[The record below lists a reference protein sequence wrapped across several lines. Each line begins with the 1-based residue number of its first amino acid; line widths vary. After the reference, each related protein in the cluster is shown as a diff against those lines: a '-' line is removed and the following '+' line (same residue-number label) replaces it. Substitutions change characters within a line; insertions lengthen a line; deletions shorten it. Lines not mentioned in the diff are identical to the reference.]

1 MNSNR
6 SNKLKKEKIFFWAS
20 DFKSNTGEGRLG
32 RLYIEYIKHKINKKI
47 IKISSPKNNFLNYKY
62 IVPFTGI
69 FICWLYFFKNK
80 KVIYVNYLP
89 YWNFL
94 IFLLLPPNTLIGPIT
109 GGALFNSASKDYYIR
124 KYIFPL
130 LYLLSSSILKIR
142 FKQCIFSTSLLKKYI
157 PKDIKKISK
166 FNFVFK
172 AIKKT
177 KKKYPNKK
185 NIDFL
190 FYYRDHTN
198 KKTFFPFELLK
209 KLIKQNYNIKIVG
222 DKIYLKGITNL
233 GYVSFG
239 KVNSLLKKTKF
250 TVISNENIFSF
261 FTIDAINNNVK
272 ILIKDN
278 QFNLLN
284 NYKKN
289 FIKFNFYKN
298 DLKKIKL
305 K

>member
-1 MNSNR
+1 M
-6 SNKLKKEKIFFWAS
+6 
-20 DFKSNTGEGRLG
+20 
-32 RLYIEYIKHKINKKI
+32 
-47 IKISSPKNNFLNYKY
+47 
-62 IVPFTGI
+62 
-69 FICWLYFFKNK
+69 
-80 KVIYVNYLP
+80 
-89 YWNFL
+89 
-94 IFLLLPPNTLIGPIT
+94 PPNTLIGPIT
-109 GGALFNSASKDYYIR
+109 GGALFDSSSKDYYIR
-124 KYIFPL
+124 KFIFPL

-157 PKDIKKISK
+157 PKNIKKISK

-172 AIKKT
+172 AIKKN

-185 NIDFL
+185 KIDFL

-209 KLIKQNYNIKIVG
+209 KLIKKYYNIKIVV

-233 GYVSFG
+233 GYVSFD

-250 TVISNENIFSF
+250 TVISSENIFSF

-272 ILIKDN
+272 ILIDDN
-278 QFNLLN
+278 KFNLLN
-284 NYKKN
+284 KYKKN

>member
-1 MNSNR
+1 M
-6 SNKLKKEKIFFWAS
+6 
-20 DFKSNTGEGRLG
+20 G

-69 FICWLYFFKNK
+69 FICWLYFLKI
-80 KVIYVNYLP
+80 KVSLCKLSTILE
-89 YWNFL
+89 FL

-172 AIKKT
+172 AIKKN

-284 NYKKN
+284 NYKKILSN
-289 FIKFNFYKN
+289 LTFIKT
-298 DLKKIKL
+298 I
-305 K
+305 